1 MKLAE
6 ALLTRADLQKK
17 IAQLKTRM
25 IQNVKVMDGEEPAES
40 VAELLAEFCEANF
53 ALATLIIRI
62 VKTNAHTPF
71 DEGTIIDTIVWRD
84 FIGTKIKVYR
94 ELYEA
99 AISKSERF
107 HLQEIKYIRCVDT
120 AKLQKDINELSQ
132 IYRAIDTSLQK
143 VNWNTDLFIN

>member
-40 VAELLAEFCEANF
+40 VAELLAEFCEASF

-84 FIGTKIKVYR
+84 FLGAKIKVYR

-99 AISKSERF
+99 AVNKSERF
-107 HLQEIKYIRCVDT
+107 HLQENKYIRCVDT

-132 IYRAIDTSLQK
+132 IYRTIDTSLQK
-143 VNWNTDLFIN
+143 VNWNTDLID